1 MTATPD
7 LALALDALRA
17 VGSRVHTATD
27 DELLADGAVIE
38 ELGRLVDAHRL
49 DFAAEVER
57 RTVSPDG
64 GLPLA
69 RREGARDAV
78 DLVAHLARIGRPA
91 AKQRIGLGAAL
102 APEVSLRGDL
112 LPGRFGVLADAVRA
126 GEVGVESARVVVTKL
141 LHLRPRITAEEFADA
156 VVVLTDAAKAE
167 ETEVVRDVAEGLAL
181 LLDPDGAEPTE
192 RNQRFQRAF
201 ALGRTRADGMTAAR
215 LLLTPEHLAVV
226 KELLESQRRG
236 VPLLRTAAGGG
247 QDGDGLDPEW
257 RESLPAEGDE
267 PRSRAQQDYDTVLGA
282 IESGVRAEQS
292 AAVTH
297 EVVVH
302 VAADDLE
309 ARRGQG
315 WTSGVLAGI
324 PIPVIERRACGG
336 GVRLLVTGAHGEPLH
351 LSRSKRVFTAA
362 QKKALTA
369 RAGGRCEFPGC
380 ITPAPYLEA
389 HHVAWFHRDGGRT
402 DVGNGV
408 MLCSHHHHLIH
419 APWGRVEI
427 RRWRNEL
434 WFVPKRWQG
443 DPLPEHRR
451 QPGPFVD
458 PRLARRRREHDPGP
472 RAA

>member
-1 MTATPD
+1 MTAAPD

-17 VGSRVHTATD
+17 VASRVHTATD

-38 ELGRLVDAHRL
+38 ELGRLVDSHRL

-156 VVVLTDAAKAE
+156 VVVLTDTAKTE

-236 VPLLRTAAGGG
+236 VPLLRTVAGGG
-247 QDGDGLDPEW
+247 QDGDAPDPEW

-282 IESGVRAEQS
+282 IESGIRAEQS

-302 VAADDLE
+302 VSADDLE

-324 PIPVIERRACGG
+324 PIPVIERRACSG

-362 QKKALTA
+362 QSGAEEGAHRPRGRPVRVPGLHHPGA
-369 RAGGRCEFPGC
+369 VPGG
-380 ITPAPYLEA
+380 AP
-389 HHVAWFHRDGGRT
+389 R
-402 DVGNGV
+402 
-408 MLCSHHHHLIH
+408 
-419 APWGRVEI
+419 RV
-427 RRWRNEL
+427 
-434 WFVPKRWQG
+434 VP
-443 DPLPEHRR
+443 
-451 QPGPFVD
+451 
-458 PRLARRRREHDPGP
+458 ARRRPDGRRQRRDALQPSPPPDPRALGP
-472 RAA
+472 RRDPALAGRALVRAEAVGGRSAPGAPPASRPVRRSPPGATTTGA